1 MSSAKVLMG
10 LVAAVLSTQLSASAI
25 SGLSDSFLYVPTHL
39 QERIVCSIA
48 ASIHYDVP
56 ANIVLAVAEK
66 EAGKPGQWV
75 RNSNG
80 THDVGAMQ
88 FNTGYL
94 KGLTA
99 QYGITANDVAAA
111 GCYAYDLAAWRLHGH
126 LQKDSGD
133 IWTRAANYHS
143 RTPNYN
149 AVYRA
154 DLIIK
159 ANKWAKQLAA
169 LLSGDSAKINAIV
182 AMLATPKFVKAK
194 GSEKTKLTTRVAL
207 NIAYISRQIIAKV
220 GNE

>member
-1 MSSAKVLMG
+1 MSRAKVLMG
-10 LVAAVLSTQLSASAI
+10 LVAALLSTQVSASAT
-25 SGLSDSFLYVPTHL
+25 SGLSDRFFTVPAHL

-48 ASIHYDVP
+48 ASIHYDVS

-143 RTPNYN
+143 RTPKYN
-149 AVYRA
+149 TIYRA

-159 ANKWAKQLAA
+159 ADKWAKQLAA
-169 LLSGDSAKINAIV
+169 LLSGDSTKINAIV
-182 AMLATPKFVKAK
+182 AMRATPKVAKAK
-194 GSEKTKLTTRVAL
+194 IPVTTKPTTRVAS
-207 NIAYISRQIIAKV
+207 NTDYISRQIIAKA

>member
-1 MSSAKVLMG
+1 MSRVKVLMG
-10 LVAAVLSTQLSASAI
+10 LVAALLSTQVSASAT
-25 SGLSDSFLYVPTHL
+25 SGLSDSFLYVPTHF

-94 KGLTA
+94 KGLTE

-143 RTPNYN
+143 RTPTYN

-182 AMLATPKFVKAK
+182 AMLATPKVIKSK
-194 GSEKTKLTTRVAL
+194 VSVTTELTTRVAS
-207 NIAYISRQIIAKV
+207 NTAYISRQIIAKA

>member
-1 MSSAKVLMG
+1 MSRAKVLMT
-10 LVAAVLSTQLSASAI
+10 LVAALLSTQVSASAT
-25 SGLSDSFLYVPTHL
+25 SGLSHRFLYVPAYL

-66 EAGKPGQWV
+66 EGGKPGQWV
-75 RNSNG
+75 RDANG

-143 RTPNYN
+143 RTPTYN

-159 ANKWAKQLAA
+159 ANKWAKQLDT
-169 LLSGDSAKINAIV
+169 LLSSNVVKMYSILTMLTTEKAAK
-182 AMLATPKFVKAK
+182 TK
-194 GSEKTKLTTRVAL
+194 GSEKTKSIARLAL
-207 NIAYISRQIIAKV
+207 NTAYISRQIIAKV
-220 GNE
+220 DNE

>member
-1 MSSAKVLMG
+1 MSSPKVLMG
-10 LVAAVLSTQLSASAI
+10 LLTALLSTQVSASGT
-25 SGLSDSFLYVPTHL
+25 SGVSDRFLYVPAYL

-48 ASIHYDVP
+48 ASVHYDVP
-56 ANIVLAVAEK
+56 ANIVLAVAEQ

-88 FNTGYL
+88 FNTGYI
-94 KGLTA
+94 KGLTE

-126 LQKDSGD
+126 LQKDGGD

-143 RTPNYN
+143 RTPTYN

-159 ANKWAKQLAA
+159 ANKWAKRLAA

-182 AMLATPKFVKAK
+182 AMLATPKVIKSK
-194 GSEKTKLTTRVAL
+194 VSVTTEPTKRVVS
-207 NIAYISRQIIAKV
+207 NTAYISRQIIAKA

>member
-10 LVAAVLSTQLSASAI
+10 LVAAVLSTQVSASET
-25 SGLSDSFLYVPTHL
+25 SGVSDRFLYVPAHL
-39 QERIVCSIA
+39 QERIICSIA

-66 EAGKPGQWV
+66 EGGKPEQWV
-75 RNSNG
+75 RNTNG

-111 GCYAYDLAAWRLHGH
+111 GCYTYDLAAWRLHGH
-126 LQKDSGD
+126 LQEDSGD

-159 ANKWAKQLAA
+159 ANKWAKRLAA
-169 LLSGDSAKINAIV
+169 LLSGDTAKINAIV
-182 AMLATPKFVKAK
+182 AMLATPKAIKSKV
-194 GSEKTKLTTRVAL
+194 SVTTKPTTRVAS
-207 NIAYISRQIIAKV
+207 NTAYISRQIIAKAS
-220 GNE
+220 NE

>member
-1 MSSAKVLMG
+1 MSSAKVVMG
-10 LVAAVLSTQLSASAI
+10 LVAALLSTQVSASAT

-66 EAGKPGQWV
+66 EAGKPGKWV

-99 QYGITANDVAAA
+99 QYGITANDVAET

-169 LLSGDSAKINAIV
+169 LLSGDSVKINGIV
-182 AMLATPKFVKAK
+182 AMLATPKAVKAK
-194 GSEKTKLTTRVAL
+194 GSEKTKSTTRVAL
-207 NIAYISRQIIAKV
+207 NTAYISRQIIAKA